1 MSQIGS
7 SSGVRVA
14 AQPLSNVYTVLLLI
28 GAVALILALVLLAVV
43 MDRNYGAVMGEEN
56 MKAVDQAAAQQQRRR
71 AELDEVDESLKRFP
85 EGISPAAGTAPP
97 DTGAGTGTD
106 TGTGTGAGA
115 APETGEATTPPAGT
129 EPAPEAGTETPAG
142 N

>member
-28 GAVALILALVLLAVV
+28 GAVALVLALVLLAVV
-43 MDRNYGAVMGEEN
+43 MDRNYGAVLGEEN

-71 AELDEVDESLKRFP
+71 AELDEADESLKRFP
-85 EGISPAAGTAPP
+85 EGIAPAVGTAPM
-97 DTGAGTGTD
+97 DTGA
-106 TGTGTGAGA
+106 GTGAGA
-115 APETGEATTPPAGT
+115 APPAGEATTPPAGT
-129 EPAPEAGTETPAG
+129 EPAPGAGTETPAG